1 MVVVGLRELV
11 CDVSGPDYPLSTDL
25 SSSWRLLPRRL
36 LLAWWLPRPL
46 TLRRD
51 VSERAVSAVDV
62 PVERVASVAVL
73 PVTCVVVLGTP
84 ACGRD
89 VSEPYSSVVGDLSSS
104 WRLFFLLLDT
114 CWGVIGSS
122 SLDLT
127 VPEPCHLLST
137 HAPSLGRLLLCR
149 LFPCVG
155 EVDPSEV
162 GRTIFLIF
170 AVHLTPSSLS
180 AGVSLHG

>member
-1 MVVVGLRELV
+1 MSEPDFFPLSADLSSCGDCSISPVIFVVVVGLRELV

-25 SSSWRLLPRRL
+25 SSSWRLLPRCL

-73 PVTCVVVLGTP
+73 PVTCVVVLGKP

-114 CWGVIGSS
+114 CLGVIGSS
-122 SLDLT
+122 SLDLA
-127 VPEPCHLLST
+127 VPEPCSSPFDARAKLEPAST
-137 HAPSLGRLLLCR
+137 VPS
-149 LFPCVG
+149 
-155 EVDPSEV
+155 
-162 GRTIFLIF
+162 
-170 AVHLTPSSLS
+170 
-180 AGVSLHG
+180 VSLC